1 MGKDIETCTRE
12 RRKLEL
18 NTIAK
23 NIAKQFKYVYFGQSY
38 NDALVNGLNIPLL
51 KEQFMFIYSLIKI

>member
-12 RRKLEL
+12 RRNWNSIQLQ
-18 NTIAK
+18 